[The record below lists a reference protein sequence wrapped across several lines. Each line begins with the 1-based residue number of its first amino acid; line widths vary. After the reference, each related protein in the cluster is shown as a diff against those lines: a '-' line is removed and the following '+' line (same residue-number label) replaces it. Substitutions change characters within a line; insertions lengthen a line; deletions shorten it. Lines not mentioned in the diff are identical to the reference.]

1 MTSVYV
7 LVSNLSQVDQYIDL
21 TMSFFFFCRQLCY
34 RGYERCKFTG
44 HFMGFLLK
52 SVCTI
57 VAPEAKAKV
66 LKPFAMGEFFD
77 EIQIFSDVDIAL
89 YVENGSQS
97 RASVAITPE
106 SGAIL

>member
-1 MTSVYV
+1 
-7 LVSNLSQVDQYIDL
+7 
-21 TMSFFFFCRQLCY
+21 
-34 RGYERCKFTG
+34 
-44 HFMGFLLK
+44 MGFLLK

-57 VAPEAKAKV
+57 VAPEAKAKAKV

-77 EIQIFSDVDIAL
+77 EIQIFPDVDIAL